1 MQNQTK
7 QEEQARV
14 DFVRAK
20 LTQRLTIVKQQLAR
34 AHRETTRIERA
45 YGDATRVNIT
55 EIDDR
60 METNA
65 AVQQQKTMVAR
76 AVENE
81 QILEKEQRR
90 LRLLQ
95 DTPYFGRID
104 IIQDGEPD
112 TLYIGLGTFIDQDDD
127 FLVYDWRAPIS
138 SIYYNGTLG
147 QVTYTTPFG
156 PETVELVNKRQ
167 FTIEHGRI
175 TNMFDTDETV
185 GDEILQSVLGA
196 QSDVY
201 MKNIVA
207 TIQQEQNDIIR
218 DTKHDLLVVQGVAGS
233 GKTSAVLQRVA
244 YLLYHSQKDLD
255 ADQMVMFSPNQLFA
269 NYISEVL
276 PSLGEKNMRQA
287 TLAEFLA
294 KRFSGLHVETLF
306 ERYERDHESL
316 PEAAKAIRR
325 YKERASYLDELKA
338 YANTPG
344 RIPYFIDITLNGEVF
359 FSAKTITKI
368 FASQPA
374 QATAANKFL
383 DTKNALIKRLKT
395 RIKLAIYDDWVQERL
410 GSLSSGE
417 ARDILG
423 DKRFENGEDEQRYIA
438 TQLVKDAFSPVYDAI
453 YNDYFLDP
461 YQDYARF
468 LAQCQPPVAGNVWA
482 EMSRAYQTDLEAH
495 ILRLADAAPVLYLR
509 DLIAGSGQNHAIQYV
524 FIDEM
529 QDYSM
534 AQLRYLHFAFPKAKL
549 TLLGDA
555 RQDVF
560 TTDYQPSDFIHE
572 ISAVFATSSV
582 RLINLNRSYRSTL
595 PITNFAKA
603 LLPVNDHIQAFTRG
617 GTKPQLVTVPENAY
631 RTGLIRTLNQLLET
645 NTTVAVLTRDA
656 AQAAQLFT
664 TLQLDVPVQLLT
676 ASDHQ
681 LHAGCVIL
689 PVYLAKGLEFDAVVG
704 FDISAGTYD
713 QASDADV
720 LYTLASRALH
730 TLILIAL
737 DRPSPLVAALPKDLY
752 ETIDAADHAAASNPA
767 H

>member
-1 MQNQTK
+1 MLNDTQA
-7 QEEQARV
+7 EEQARV

-20 LTQRLTIVKQQLAR
+20 LKERLAIVQQQLAR

-55 EIDDR
+55 EVDDR

-81 QILEKEQRR
+81 QILEKEAQR
-90 LRLLQ
+90 LNLLK
-95 DTPYFGRID
+95 DEPYFGRID
-104 IIQDGEPD
+104 IIQDGQPD
-112 TLYIGLGTFIDQDDD
+112 TLYIGLGTFIDQDDE
-127 FLVYDWRAPIS
+127 FLVYDWRAPIAS
-138 SIYYNGTLG
+138 VYYNGTLG
-147 QVTYTTPFG
+147 KVTYTTPFG

-167 FTIEHGRI
+167 FTISGGRI

-218 DTKHDLLVVQGVAGS
+218 DTTHDLLVVQGVAGS

-244 YLLYHSQKDLD
+244 YLLYHSQKNLA

-269 NYISEVL
+269 NYISAVL

-287 TLAEFLA
+287 TLAEFLG

-306 ERYERDHESL
+306 ERYERDRTSL
-316 PEAAKAIRR
+316 PEAARTIRR
-325 YKERASYLDELKA
+325 YKERADYLDQLKA

-344 RIPYFIDITLNGEVF
+344 RIPYFVDITLNGEVF
-359 FSAKTITKI
+359 FAAKTITKI
-368 FASQPA
+368 YASQPA

-383 DTKNALIKRLKT
+383 DTKNTLIRRLKT
-395 RIKLAIYDDWVQERL
+395 RIKMAIYDDWVQDQL
-410 GSLSSGE
+410 GSLSSAA

-423 DKRFENGEDEQRYIA
+423 EHRFENGEDEQRYIA
-438 TQLVKDAFSPVYDAI
+438 TQLVKDAYAPVYDAI

-461 YQDYARF
+461 YQDYAQF
-468 LAQCQPPVAGNVWA
+468 LNQCQPPVAPRVWA
-482 EMSRAYQTDLEAH
+482 AMVQAYQRDLEAH

-509 DLIAGSGQNHAIQYV
+509 DIIAGSGQNHAIQYV

-560 TTDYQPSDFIHE
+560 SADYQPSDFIHE
-572 ISAVFATSSV
+572 IGAVFNTSSV
-582 RLINLNRSYRSTL
+582 RLIELNRSYRSTL

-617 GTKPQLVTVPENAY
+617 GTKPQLLIVPHDGY
-631 RTGLIRTLNQLLET
+631 RTGLTRTLNRLLET

-681 LHAGCVIL
+681 LHNGCVIL

-704 FDISAGTYD
+704 FDVSAKTYPA
-713 QASDADV
+713 ASDADI
-720 LYTLASRALH
+720 LYTMASRALH

-737 DRPSPLVAALPKDLY
+737 DHPSPLIEALPKELY
-752 ETIDAADHAAASNPA
+752 LKVTSGTPVIDPA
-767 H
+767 VH

>member
-1 MQNQTK
+1 MLNETQV
-7 QEEQARV
+7 EEQARV

-20 LTQRLTIVKQQLAR
+20 LKERLATVQQQLAR
-34 AHRETTRIERA
+34 AHKETTRIERA

-55 EIDDR
+55 EVDDR

-81 QILEKEQRR
+81 QILEKEARR
-90 LRLLQ
+90 LHLLQ
-95 DTPYFGRID
+95 DNPYFGRID

-112 TLYIGLGTFIDQDDD
+112 TLYIGLGTFIDQQDE
-127 FLVYDWRAPIS
+127 FLVYDWRAPIAA
-138 SIYYNGTLG
+138 IYYNGTLG
-147 QVTYTTPFG
+147 PVTYATPFG

-167 FTIEHGRI
+167 FTIVAGHI

-218 DTKHDLLVVQGVAGS
+218 DTTHDLLVVQGVAGS

-244 YLLYHSQKDLD
+244 YLLYHSQKGLA

-287 TLAEFLA
+287 TLAEFLG

-306 ERYERDHESL
+306 ERYERDHASL
-316 PEAAKAIRR
+316 PEAAKKIRR
-325 YKERASYLDELKA
+325 FKERAAYLAELKA

-344 RIPYFIDITLNGEVF
+344 RVPYFVDITLNGEVF

-368 FASQPA
+368 FTSQPPR
-374 QATAANKFL
+374 ATAANKFL
-383 DTKNALIKRLKT
+383 DTKNALIRRLKT
-395 RIKLAIYDDWVQERL
+395 RIKMAIYDDWVQDQL
-410 GSLSSGE
+410 GSLSSAA

-423 DKRFENGEDEQRYIA
+423 ERRFENGEEEQRYIA
-438 TQLVKDAFSPVYDAI
+438 TQLVKDAFAPVYDAI

-461 YQDYARF
+461 YQEYAQF
-468 LAQCQPPVAGNVWA
+468 LKQCQPPVAQKVWT
-482 EMSRAYQTDLEAH
+482 EMIRAYQRDLEAH
-495 ILRLADAAPVLYLR
+495 VLRLADAAPVLYLR

-524 FIDEM
+524 FVDEM

-560 TTDYQPSDFIHE
+560 TADYQPSDFINE
-572 ISAVFATSSV
+572 IAAVFGTSSV
-582 RLINLNRSYRSTL
+582 RLIQLNRSYRSTL

-603 LLPVNDHIQAFTRG
+603 LLPQSDHIQAFTRDG
-617 GTKPQLVTVPENAY
+617 VKPQLITVPKTGY
-631 RTGLIRTLNQLLET
+631 RTGLIHTLNQLLET

-656 AQAAQLFT
+656 AQAAQLFA
-664 TLQLDVPVQLLT
+664 TLQLDVPVSLLT
-676 ASDHQ
+676 ANDHQ

-689 PVYLAKGLEFDAVVG
+689 PIYLAKGLEFDAVVG
-704 FDISAGTYD
+704 FDVSAAAYPS
-713 QASDADV
+713 QADADI

-737 DRPSPLVAALPKDLY
+737 DRPSPLILALPPALY
-752 ETIDAADHAAASNPA
+752 TTAQPDPA
-767 H
+767 ISRSSH